1 MTEIGEGIGGVVE
14 AAMVGRAVEPNT
26 GNPDDP
32 SAANA
37 DTQSCAN
44 CSAPVSGNFCSN
56 CGQKVNLHRTLS
68 AIGHDLL
75 HGVLHLDG
83 KLWHTLPL
91 LTFRPGSLTRRYIDG
106 QRARFVS
113 PMAMFLFSVF
123 AMFAIF
129 QMLGLSTPTDLS
141 ADDAIEQL
149 ETASVEALEAEEARL
164 QSELDE
170 LVEGGNVTVVT
181 SREDLERNLAV
192 TQRLLGTARG
202 EEVTVEDGQF
212 DLRNLDVNLTGNE
225 FFDNAVTKKWR
236 ENPSLMLY
244 KLQANGYKF
253 SWLLIPLSLPSVWL
267 LFFWRRQ
274 FKAYDHAVFVTYSL
288 AFMSL
293 FFIALSLAGASGL
306 TLGWG
311 WAIFAIVVPLHIYK
325 QLRGTYSL
333 SRFSAIWRLFAL
345 QFSILFILLVFLQLL
360 LLLGAF

>member
-1 MTEIGEGIGGVVE
+1 MTDIGDGIGGAIEGALLSKAAEPANGNGSTDDAGGE
-14 AAMVGRAVEPNT
+14 A
-26 GNPDDP
+26 
-32 SAANA
+32 S
-37 DTQSCAN
+37 
-44 CSAPVSGNFCSN
+44 CSN
-56 CGQKVNLHRTLS
+56 CGAAVSANFCAQCGQKVHLHRTLS
-68 AIGHDLL
+68 AIGHDLI

-91 LTFRPGSLTRRYIDG
+91 LAFKPGALTRRYIDG

-123 AMFAIF
+123 AMFAVF
-129 QMLGLSTPTDLS
+129 QMLGLSTPTDLD
-141 ADDAIEQL
+141 ADEAMEQL
-149 ETASVEALEAEEARL
+149 EAASVEALQAEETRL

-170 LVEGGNVTVVT
+170 LTAQDLPEAT

-192 TQRLLGTARG
+192 TQRMLATAQG
-202 EEVTVEDGQF
+202 EGVAAEDGQF
-212 DLRNLDVNLTGNE
+212 DLRDLDVNLTGNE
-225 FFDNAVTKKWR
+225 FFDNSFVKKWR

-267 LFFWRRQ
+267 LFLWRRQ

-293 FFIALSLAGASGL
+293 FFIALSLAGAIGL
-306 TLGWG
+306 TDGFG
-311 WAIFAIVVPLHIYK
+311 FIICAIVVPLHIYK

-345 QFSILFILLVFLQLL
+345 LFSILFILLVFLQVL